1 MAASLTTVAELIHA
15 YRVTNTTDRRRE
27 DPRHARWWAE
37 HLGMLPVSG
46 LTQERILHAL
56 DQIRADGRT
65 GTRAGSTVGFYLRFL
80 RRVTAWGTCVTM
92 LSADPC
98 AGIPLPK
105 EPTPPMRVLTEE
117 EETQLCQALGRPYSL
132 WVRFAILTGL
142 EQSEQFNLLWRSVQL
157 DHGMVL
163 LPQGST
169 GVIVELSLP
178 PDAVTILRVLRQ
190 EYPTSL
196 WVFPD
201 PHPTTRP
208 ADPHTFYVS

>member
-1 MAASLTTVAELIHA
+1 
-15 YRVTNTTDRRRE
+15 
-27 DPRHARWWAE
+27 
-37 HLGMLPVSG
+37 
-46 LTQERILHAL
+46 
-56 DQIRADGRT
+56 
-65 GTRAGSTVGFYLRFL
+65 
-80 RRVTAWGTCVTM
+80 
-92 LSADPC
+92 
-98 AGIPLPK
+98 
-105 EPTPPMRVLTEE
+105 
-117 EETQLCQALGRPYSL
+117 
-132 WVRFAILTGL
+132 VRFAILTGL

-208 ADPHTFYVS
+208 ADPHTFYVSRWTRTIQRVGLPRLAWKGLRHTCGVRLAKQSVPIEEIASRLHQRELRLAYRYRAWQPGAVPKKPQPNHPRACPSLLT